1 MGLSDKPDRPAPS
14 DGFIYGLKKA
24 PALYIFRKSGYLPK
38 PVLPLVK
45 TRSIAGKN
53 SIDSR

>member
-1 MGLSDKPDRPAPS
+1 MGLSDKSDRPAPS
-14 DGFIYGLKKA
+14 DRFSYGLKKA